1 MNKVT
6 LTNLRER
13 IFYTLW
19 EQDKPVELAFYENE
33 PDIKLNDIVL
43 ARVKDIV
50 PGIRAAFVQL
60 SASQMAFL
68 PLEQAPVG
76 IRSGDEIPVQ
86 VTKEAQKTK
95 DPVVSTKWSVT
106 GRYLVLVTDK
116 NTVSV
121 STKIHDGKWR
131 AQVQE
136 MLANLLEDFCGFIVR
151 TDAYQ
156 ASMEEIQTEAAG
168 LLKEYHRIRQASKT
182 RSCFSVL
189 YQSESS
195 WLSGLLGMREDTE
208 IVTDIPGI
216 YEKCKSF
223 IERYDLSARLSVR
236 LYNDP
241 KYSMVKLYRLE
252 TILEDALHKHA
263 WLRSG
268 GYLVIEPTEAMV
280 VIDVNTG
287 KSESHKSKEEH
298 ILQLNMEAAEE
309 VARQLRLRN
318 LSGMILI
325 DFIDMR
331 RASHEEMVMEHLRKC
346 TKNDPVGVNVVDMT
360 KLGIVECTRRKK
372 ERPLHEQ
379 MRIQV

>member
-6 LTNLRER
+6 LTYLRDR
-13 IFYTLW
+13 MFYTLW
-19 EQDKPVELAFYENE
+19 EQDKPVELAFYEKE

-60 SASQMAFL
+60 SPSQTAFL
-68 PLEQAPVG
+68 PLEQAPEG
-76 IRSGDEIPVQ
+76 LRCGDEIPVQ

-95 DPVVSTKWSVT
+95 DPVVTTKWTLT

-116 NTVSV
+116 ETVSV
-121 STKIHDGKWR
+121 SAKIHDAKWR
-131 AQVQE
+131 AEVQE
-136 MLANLLEDFCGFIVR
+136 QLTGMLDGNGGFIVR

-156 ASMEEIQTEAAG
+156 ASLDEIQKEAKG
-168 LLKEYHRIRQASKT
+168 LLAESARIRQAAQT
-182 RSCFSVL
+182 RSCFSRL
-189 YQSESS
+189 YQSQSI
-195 WLSGLLGMREDTE
+195 WLSGLLGMREVTE
-208 IVTDIPGI
+208 IVTDIKEI
-216 YEKCKSF
+216 YDTCKAF
-223 IERYDLSARLSVR
+223 IDQYDLSARLQVR
-236 LYNDP
+236 LYQDAQ
-241 KYSMVKLYRLE
+241 YSMTKLYRLE
-252 TILEDALHKHA
+252 TILEDALRKQV
-263 WLRSG
+263 WLKSG

-280 VIDVNTG
+280 VIDVNSG

-298 ILQLNMEAAEE
+298 ILQLNLEAAEE
-309 VARQLRLRN
+309 VAHQLRLRN

-331 RASHEEMVMEHLRKC
+331 RAQHEDMVMEHLRRC
-346 TKNDPVGVNVVDMT
+346 TKNDPVGVTVVDMT

-379 MRIQV
+379 VRM